1 MLLNFDSLT
10 NPVTGEM
17 YPIPVLAVINKMW
30 PAGSWT
36 YVLIIFVGI
45 FTSEAGYLWSLN
57 DVFFKGLEKTRASRL
72 FVVALIVIGVFFGSR
87 IPLSLFFQ
95 YLHPF
100 IGLMGSFMVIAILIK
115 TVRVMIGRKKAAAE
129 VQ

>member
-57 DVFFKGLEKTRASRL
+57 DV
-72 FVVALIVIGVFFGSR
+72 
-87 IPLSLFFQ
+87 
-95 YLHPF
+95 
-100 IGLMGSFMVIAILIK
+100 
-115 TVRVMIGRKKAAAE
+115 
-129 VQ
+129 